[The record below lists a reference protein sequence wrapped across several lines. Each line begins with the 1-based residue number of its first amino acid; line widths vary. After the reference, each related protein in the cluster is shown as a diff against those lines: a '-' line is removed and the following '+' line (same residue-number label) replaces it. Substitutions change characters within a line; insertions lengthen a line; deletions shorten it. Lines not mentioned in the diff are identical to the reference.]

1 MTIQAKGTKTSL
13 PVHIQKIS
21 DELDDALKDSKNE
34 DKIHEYDALLK
45 IKAAEINDEFDQKIS
60 LSFIEQAIG
69 EGVEDGD
76 GMGDLEEHALL
87 TLSRAWGISMDQ
99 VYEWDRDHF
108 YPVLERA
115 SEL

>member
-1 MTIQAKGTKTSL
+1 MIK
-13 PVHIQKIS
+13 
-21 DELDDALKDSKNE
+21 SKV
-34 DKIHEYDALLK
+34 AV
-45 IKAAEINDEFDQKIS
+45 INDKSGSLLLLSGVGTHIIRASQADVFEKSVVGLKIS

-87 TLSRAWGISMDQ
+87 TLSRAWGITMDQ